1 MLKGLFDCLDSM
13 LSITLF
19 KFVIKIN
26 NLQYWIFIHKLLIKK
41 LLKKTTENKPQIYLF
56 FGVPSVM
63 KWGQEEFY

>member
-1 MLKGLFDCLDSM
+1 M

-19 KFVIKIN
+19 KFVIEIN
-26 NLQYWIFIHKLLIKK
+26 NLQYWIFIPNLLIKIYYTN
-41 LLKKTTENKPQIYLF
+41 KKTTENKPQIYLF

>member
-1 MLKGLFDCLDSM
+1 MLKGLFDCLDSPG

-26 NLQYWIFIHKLLIKK
+26 NLQYWIFIPKK
-41 LLKKTTENKPQIYLF
+41 TTNKKTTENKPQIYLF

-63 KWGQEEFY
+63 KWGQE